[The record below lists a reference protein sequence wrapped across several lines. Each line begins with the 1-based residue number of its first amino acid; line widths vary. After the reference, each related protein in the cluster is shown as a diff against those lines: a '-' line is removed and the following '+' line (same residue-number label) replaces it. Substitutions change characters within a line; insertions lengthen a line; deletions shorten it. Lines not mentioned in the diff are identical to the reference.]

1 MMGIKKESFGFL
13 VADVSRL
20 LRNAFQNRL
29 GAGGL
34 TFLQAR
40 ALIYISRHEGV
51 RQNQLAELIEIQPI
65 TLVNIIDQLEARR
78 LVKRATDPRDR
89 RAKQLF
95 LTPTA
100 QPVLDTIETVI
111 DSIRIDAMIGLDYEE
126 ALQAV
131 SALQRIRANLSADAL
146 A

>member
-1 MMGIKKESFGFL
+1 MGIKKDSFGFL

-40 ALIYISRHEGV
+40 ALVYISRHEGV

-78 LVKRATDPRDR
+78 LVKRTMDPRDR

-100 QPVLDTIETVI
+100 QPVLETIETVI
-111 DSIRIDAMIGLDYEE
+111 DSIRMDAMTGLDYEE
-126 ALQAV
+126 ALQAI